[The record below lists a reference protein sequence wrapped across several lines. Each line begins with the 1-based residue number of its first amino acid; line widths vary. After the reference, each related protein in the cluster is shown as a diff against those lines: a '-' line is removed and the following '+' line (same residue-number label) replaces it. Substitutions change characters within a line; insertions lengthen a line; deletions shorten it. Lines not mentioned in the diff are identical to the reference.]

1 MFVHSGASLHGHQF
15 SPQSSSPGAA
25 PTNRRNVLLRSA
37 FATSPS
43 RATTHQDNSPSSFD
57 HQPSPSEFNKSKT
70 LAESPSRLMD
80 AGLLPCEEPK
90 VVPPTSQPEAMSED
104 EGSVTG
110 SDVSRVS
117 SVRRSRRISTR
128 ASTTYVLAHPP
139 PKLRTKQRILH
150 VRPNLLLQMQ
160 QVPSGQRPTPIIDV
174 YPASVFARS
183 IVAPLLKRFPRVARI
198 KRELGIQ
205 DIMLVKSEDYALR
218 HSGSDSDGDED
229 GIMSR
234 ELLAILSPLQAED
247 KAEIVLADG
256 TIWVAK
262 TRSNGNAFS
271 YEFVS
276 VDAGGHTTTVRWVRR
291 QVAPTSFPGT
301 PTTPVPSPAKSQSP
315 DYKFTFS
322 VIDPDCRRH
331 PILATLT
338 SSSLSICDSYT
349 TVSQSANKHPPTST
363 VFPPLKSSS
372 GSEPVSPE
380 RRTRPVEEWHKSL
393 IMISAVWVTLRHGWA
408 PNFRPEDLLPSR
420 AATDGV
426 DASPGRRRSCSAS
439 ADSSPTS
446 VNSEQGC
453 RRKNSSSPRAQ
464 ELRSASGI
472 PRRATSTG
480 AAFIQKRRAIQHETG
495 DQSIGSAQDRPSK
508 FSRRALSGDWHLGLK
523 RTREKP
529 LSEIADISP
538 PSSPD
543 QSAPKLAPVLL
554 PSGRRTV
561 SVYAPCFG
569 MADDRGASPNEVHE
583 YLPDLELEPTSYKA
597 DENTMKSK
605 FAPRWKNMTNWFRKF
620 SAR

>member
-1 MFVHSGASLHGHQF
+1 MFVHSGASLHGHEF
-15 SPQSSSPGAA
+15 SARSPTPGATPA
-25 PTNRRNVLLRSA
+25 NRHNVLLRSA

-43 RATTHQDNSPSSFD
+43 RASTYQNNSPSALDNEPSTLEFD
-57 HQPSPSEFNKSKT
+57 KSKT
-70 LAESPSRLMD
+70 FAESSSRPTD
-80 AGLLPCEEPK
+80 AGLLRSEEPQ
-90 VVPPTSQPEAMSED
+90 VVPPTSELGAMSED
-104 EGSVTG
+104 EESVTG
-110 SDVSRVS
+110 SELSRVS
-117 SVRRSRRISTR
+117 SVRRSRRISNR

-160 QVPSGQRPTPIIDV
+160 QVPSGQRPTPILDV

-183 IVAPLLKRFPRVARI
+183 IIAPLLKRFPRVARI

-205 DIMLVKSEDYALR
+205 DIMLVKSEDYAVR
-218 HSGSDSDGDED
+218 HSGSESDCDED

-234 ELLAILSPLQAED
+234 ELLAVLSPLQTED

-276 VDAGGHTTTVRWVRR
+276 TDAGGRTTTVRWVRR
-291 QVAPTSFPGT
+291 PVAPTSSPGT
-301 PTTPVPSPAKSQSP
+301 PTSPVPSPIKSQSS

-349 TVSQSANKHPPTST
+349 TLSQSANKHPPTST
-363 VFPPLKSSS
+363 VFSPTRSSAGGDS
-372 GSEPVSPE
+372 VPADRS
-380 RRTRPVEEWHKSL
+380 TRSVEEWHKSL

-426 DASPGRRRSCSAS
+426 GASPGRRRSLSAS
-439 ADSSPTS
+439 ADSSPVS
-446 VNSEQGC
+446 VNSEQGH
-453 RRKNSSSPRAQ
+453 RRKNTSSPRID
-464 ELRSASGI
+464 EIRSATGV

-480 AAFIQKRRAIQHETG
+480 AAFIQKRRATQQMG
-495 DQSIGSAQDRPSK
+495 SDQSAGSEQDRSSK
-508 FSRRALSGDWHLGLK
+508 FARRALSGDWHLGLK
-523 RTREKP
+523 RTREKS
-529 LSEIADISP
+529 LSEIADMSP
-538 PSSPD
+538 TASPD
-543 QSAPKLAPVLL
+543 HIAPTLAPAPL
-554 PSGRRTV
+554 PDGRRAV
-561 SVYAPCFG
+561 PPYAPYSRV
-569 MADDRGASPNEVHE
+569 ADERDSSPNEVYGHR
-583 YLPDLELEPTSYKA
+583 PDLELESPSEKA
-597 DENTMKSK
+597 GENTTKHKGSPK
-605 FAPRWKNMTNWFRKF
+605 WKNLTNWFRKF